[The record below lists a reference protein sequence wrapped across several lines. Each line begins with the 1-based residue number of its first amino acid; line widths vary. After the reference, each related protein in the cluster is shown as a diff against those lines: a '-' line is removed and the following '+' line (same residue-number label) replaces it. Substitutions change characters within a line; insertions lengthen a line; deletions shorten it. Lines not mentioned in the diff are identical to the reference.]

1 MREDEWM
8 KNISSDTVC
17 KFFYIFYVLY
27 AILAVLGIVGLIVG
41 LATAS
46 GKNFFMIFAGM
57 LPGLIATLVA
67 VVSALFTYLICD
79 RALLAKSEGFKS
91 GKQGFADAAAAP
103 AAGSAMGFKTY

>member
-1 MREDEWM
+1 M
-8 KNISSDTVC
+8 KNISSETVC

-46 GKNFFMIFAGM
+46 GKNLFMVFAGM
-57 LPGLIATLVA
+57 LPGLVATLVA

-79 RALLAKSEGFKS
+79 RALLAKTEGFKGGNGS
-91 GKQGFADAAAAP
+91 KQGFETAP
-103 AAGSAMGFKTY
+103 TAGSAAGFKTY